1 MHVVVIEALMVPA
14 IVILP
19 LVTWF
24 KY

>member
-1 MHVVVIEALMVPA
+1 MPVVVIEALMVPA